1 LGSSLNL
8 GVNLAS
14 GRHLLEIMANA
25 SNYYRI
31 LNVSRHASSTE
42 IKKAFRRLAREFHP
56 DLHPNNPDAAAKFKQ
71 ISEAYEVLG
80 DPERRSHY
88 DTRFEDTTTEPKTST
103 SASYSVLYQQAQD
116 KLSRRAYQDAIQD
129 FTQAIAQSP
138 DSIEAYLG
146 RCKAYDAVQNDRAV
160 LDDCFQ
166 ILQRDPK
173 SVQAYLYQGQ
183 ARLRLGYIQS
193 AIDAYTQAITLED
206 SFALAYVRR
215 AQARLELQE
224 TTLAYPDLKK
234 AQGLYRT
241 QQNWT
246 QVQQVE
252 RLIRGLKLPQSST
265 GATSSYST
273 PSHSR
278 SSAQSYGALAL
289 GNIASIV
296 LNPSDN
302 LLPTFAKLGSAPAAW
317 TGLLYGLIAVG
328 SLLLTSTTPQ
338 MTPLGYVREELWK
351 VGLMGGAA
359 YMGCALAGML
369 ARLLMGGRGSFAGD
383 LFVVG
388 VAALPMAILA
398 LGSGIAV
405 NFGIIWEILR
415 ITTGCYSVLILYIG
429 CTQIGNIDESKAMVA
444 VPGIIFAS
452 FSASALVTRFI

>member
-1 LGSSLNL
+1 
-8 GVNLAS
+8 
-14 GRHLLEIMANA
+14 MANA

-31 LNVSRHASSTE
+31 LNVPRHASSTE

-56 DLHPNNPDAAAKFKQ
+56 DLHPNNPEAAAKFKQ

-88 DTRFEDTTTEPKTST
+88 DTRFEDTTPEPKTST

-116 KLSRRAYQDAIQD
+116 KLSRRAYQDAIQN

-166 ILQRDPK
+166 ILQRDPR
-173 SVQAYLYQGQ
+173 SAQAYLYQGQ

-193 AIDAYTQAITLED
+193 AIDAYTQAIALED

-224 TTLAYPDLKK
+224 TALAYPDLKK
-234 AQGLYRT
+234 AQSLYRA

-252 RLIRGLKLPQSST
+252 KLIRGLKLPQSST
-265 GATSSYST
+265 SATVSYST

-278 SSAQSYGALAL
+278 STTQNFWALAL
-289 GNIASIV
+289 GKIASLV

-302 LLPTFAKLGSAPAAW
+302 LLPTFAKLGPAPATW
-317 TGLLYGLIAVG
+317 TGLLYGLITVG

-338 MTPLGYVREELWK
+338 MTAMGYVREDLK

-359 YMGCALAGML
+359 YMGCVLAGML
-369 ARLLMGGRGSFAGD
+369 ARLLLGGRGSFAGD
-383 LFVVG
+383 LFVAG

-405 NFGIIWEILR
+405 NFGIAWEILR

-429 CTQIGNIDESKAMVA
+429 CTQIGNIDEPKAMVA

>member
-1 LGSSLNL
+1 
-8 GVNLAS
+8 
-14 GRHLLEIMANA
+14 MANA

-31 LNVSRHASSTE
+31 LNVSSHASSIE

-56 DLHPNNPDAAAKFKQ
+56 DLHPNNPEAAAKFKQ

-80 DPERRSHY
+80 DPQRRSHY
-88 DTRFEDTTTEPKTST
+88 DSRFENTTAQPQPS
-103 SASYSVLYQQAQD
+103 SRSYVTLYQQAQD
-116 KLSRRAYQDAIQD
+116 KLARRAYQDAIQD
-129 FTQAIAQSP
+129 FTEAIAQSP

-146 RCKAYDAVQNDRAV
+146 RCKAYDAVQNNRAV

-166 ILQRDPK
+166 ILQRDSK
-173 SVQAYLYQGQ
+173 SAQAYLYQGQ

-193 AIDAYTQAITLED
+193 AIDAYTQAISLED
-206 SFALAYVRR
+206 SFALAYMRR

-224 TTLAYPDLKK
+224 TASVYPDLKK
-234 AQGLYRT
+234 AQSLYRA

-252 RLIRGLKLPQSST
+252 KLIRGLKLPQSST
-265 GATSSYST
+265 SATVSYST
-273 PSHSR
+273 PSYSR
-278 SSAQSYGALAL
+278 STTQNFWALAL
-289 GNIASIV
+289 GKIASLV

-302 LLPTFAKLGSAPAAW
+302 LLPTFAKLGPSRSAG

-328 SLLLTSTTPQ
+328 CLLLTSTTPQ
-338 MTPLGYVREELWK
+338 MTPLGYVREDLWK
-351 VGLMGGAA
+351 VGLMGCAA

-383 LFVVG
+383 LFVSG

-398 LGSGIAV
+398 LSSGTAV
-405 NFGIIWEILR
+405 NFGIIWEILK